1 MTQIMKQNLD
11 AAGNIIYPAWLVEIT
26 PGAAEAYEAVL
37 KAQEEAAVKNRRIA
51 ELIRLKNEMTY
62 WASPGDRQRKPSV
75 RQEDL
80 DKVLVELADLQ
91 RGGGSRGPNAR
102 KAYDDL
108 MQGRSGALDPAAR
121 RRAAA
126 SFAVARQE
134 EAERLK
140 ADLLRVL
147 TERDEA
153 FVAAG
158 KPGFHWSRRGG
169 EGPNLTI
176 SQVERGLSL
185 WVDGFDTAAAG
196 KAADGEKVM
205 TEAEIDAADQEE
217 ADRIN
222 RRTAAASRSRRGI

>member
-1 MTQIMKQNLD
+1 MTQIMKQNRD
-11 AAGNIIYPAWLVEIT
+11 AAGNVIYPAWLVELT

-37 KAQEEAAVKNRRIA
+37 KAQEEAALKSKRIA
-51 ELIRLKNEMTY
+51 DLTRQKNHMTY

-91 RGGGSRGPNAR
+91 RASRSAGPDAR

-126 SFAVARQE
+126 SFAIGRQE

-140 ADLLRVL
+140 SDLLRVL

-158 KPGFHWSRRGG
+158 KPGFHWSRRSG
-169 EGPNLTI
+169 EGPNLII
-176 SQVERGLSL
+176 SQVERGLAL

-196 KAADGEKVM
+196 RAADGEKVM

-222 RRTAAASRSRRGI
+222 RRTASAARTRR

>member
-1 MTQIMKQNLD
+1 MTQIMKRNLD
-11 AAGNIIYPAWLVEIT
+11 AAGNIIYPAWLVELT

-37 KAQEEAAVKNRRIA
+37 KAGEEATARSKRIN
-51 ELIRLKNEMTY
+51 ELIRQKSEMTY

-91 RGGGSRGPNAR
+91 RRNGSRGPNAR

-121 RRAAA
+121 RRTAA

-134 EAERLK
+134 EAERLN

-158 KPGFHWSRRGG
+158 QPGFHWSRRGG
-169 EGPNLTI
+169 EGPNQI
-176 SQVERGLSL
+176 INQVERGLSL
-185 WVDGFDTAAAG
+185 WVDGFDTAAPR
-196 KAADGEKVM
+196 KAANGEKVM

-222 RRTAAASRSRRGI
+222 KRVAARARR

>member
-1 MTQIMKQNLD
+1 MTQIMKQNRD
-11 AAGNIIYPAWLVEIT
+11 AAGNTIYPAWLVELT
-26 PGAAEAYEAVL
+26 PGAHEAYEAVQQ
-37 KAQEEAAVKNRRIA
+37 AQEEARIIKRRTV
-51 ELIRLKNEMTY
+51 ELIRQKNEMTY

-91 RGGGSRGPNAR
+91 GSRGSRWANAR

-169 EGPNLTI
+169 EGPNLII
-176 SQVERGLSL
+176 SQIERGLSL
-185 WVDGFDTAAAG
+185 RVDGFDTAAAQR
-196 KAADGEKVM
+196 AANGEKVM
-205 TEAEIDAADQEE
+205 TEAEIDAADKEE

-222 RRTAAASRSRRGI
+222 RRSAAAARARR